1 MTGEGGCR
9 AEIHDLLHQLGA
21 AADHLG
27 FFYIA
32 YAVSLCAEQPDWLLQ
47 VTKRLY
53 PEVAKQYRTN
63 WKAVERDIR
72 TVSRIIWRENRPLL
86 ERLAHRQLKRPPR
99 NTQLLAI
106 LSATLEAKRCSGNGE
121 GPPPPPCQG
130 GMDML

>member
-1 MTGEGGCR
+1 MTGEEGCGS
-9 AEIHDLLHQLGA
+9 EIRDLLHQLGA

-32 YAVSLCAEQPDWLLQ
+32 CAVSLCAEQPDRLLL

-53 PEVAKQYRTN
+53 PEVARQYRTN
-63 WKAVERDIR
+63 WRAVERDIR

-86 ERLAHRQLKRPPR
+86 ERLAHRQLERPPR

-106 LSATLEAKRCSGNGE
+106 LSASLEAKHCCGSE
-121 GPPPPPCQG
+121 GPPPPSCPG
-130 GMDML
+130 GRDIR